1 MTLATPLS
9 AQSFVRLLKAPT
21 DPPNPESPL
30 KIQIA
35 WAVWDDT
42 TIHVPNKHELIAEFI
57 LTRLLKDKS
66 KLRCVSLC
74 GVHPVLMTTDESA
87 TIR

>member
-1 MTLATPLS
+1 MTTQLS

-21 DPPNPESPL
+21 DPPNPQSSP

-35 WAVWDDT
+35 CTAWEDT
-42 TIHVPNKHELIAEFI
+42 TLHIPNKHELIAEFI

-66 KLRCVSLC
+66 KAKF
-74 GVHPVLMTTDESA
+74 VLLQSA
-87 TIR
+87 VVEVD

>member
-1 MTLATPLS
+1 MTTLLS

-21 DPPNPESPL
+21 DPPNPESPP

-35 WAVWDDT
+35 CAAWDDV
-42 TIHVPNKHELIAEFI
+42 TIHIPNKHELIAEFI

-66 KLRCVSLC
+66 KTRCVGLR
-74 GVHPVLMTTDESA
+74 GVQPLVLTTDKSV
-87 TIR
+87 TTR